1 MGSIVLLRE
10 CPGFH
15 LLPTTDLVL
24 PLSLVMTKTSHI
36 ARHSSSTGVVN
47 VYDAHD
53 LSSSVNQS
61 IDHSAGLFA
70 GASPKPIREL
80 LNLTTEVT
88 NVTFN
93 HDSQMMAISSS
104 KKKDAFRMVS
114 LHQNKS
120 DALYPPWLIGLSLVI
135 SLSVPLALCY
145 GVYQL
150 ADIVH
155 PARSGHLFRF
165 FRWQRVRRHG

>member
-1 MGSIVLLRE
+1 VWLDGRIREGSVASCCEGVGMGIIVLLRE
-10 CPGFH
+10 WATNALDTNSSSVR
-15 LLPTTDLVL
+15 LLGCSTFA
-24 PLSLVMTKTSHI
+24 TSSTH
-36 ARHSSSTGVVN
+36 RYSSSTGVVN

-61 IDHSAGLFA
+61 IDHSSGLFA

-93 HDSQMMAISSS
+93 HDAQMMAISSS

-114 LHQNKS
+114 NTQTERSSQN
-120 DALYPPWLIGLSLVI
+120 
-135 SLSVPLALCY
+135 
-145 GVYQL
+145 Q
-150 ADIVH
+150 H
-155 PARSGHLFRF
+155 PG
-165 FRWQRVRRHG
+165 